1 MKSCASA
8 MTAARTSS
16 RLESFHAVRRWLEI
30 PIRFRVP
37 RSCTSFR
44 TRRPA
49 TAGNCDTAYMTDG
62 VDTDEALM
70 LRFAGGDVQA
80 FEELYRRHELKVWW
94 YLQRNL
100 GNRATTDELMQ
111 DVWFGVARAARDYR
125 PIARFTTW
133 LLTLAHNRLVDTLR
147 ATRHH
152 ERLSTVV
159 HGSDGLSPVEQLA
172 ADSQTEP
179 LERAQSQQ
187 HAAALLAAIEQLPP
201 EQRQAFLLHAEG
213 ELTLAEI
220 AQVTSTSFETAKSR
234 LRYAR
239 SKLRRLLQ
247 EYA

>member
-1 MKSCASA
+1 
-8 MTAARTSS
+8 
-16 RLESFHAVRRWLEI
+16 
-30 PIRFRVP
+30 
-37 RSCTSFR
+37 
-44 TRRPA
+44 
-49 TAGNCDTAYMTDG
+49 MTDG
-62 VDTDEALM
+62 ADSDEALM

-80 FEELYRRHELKVWW
+80 FEELYRRHELRVWR

-100 GNRATTDELMQ
+100 SNRAITDELMQ
-111 DVWFGVARAARDYR
+111 EVWFAVARSARGYR

-147 ATRHH
+147 VTRHH
-152 ERLSTVV
+152 EHLSAVAD
-159 HGSDGLSPVEQLA
+159 GSDGLSLVERLA

-187 HAAALLAAIEQLPP
+187 HAAAVLTAIQRLPA

-213 ELTLAEI
+213 ELTLEEI
-220 AQVTSTSFETAKSR
+220 ARVTGTNFETAKSR

-239 SKLRRLLQ
+239 SKLRQLLQ